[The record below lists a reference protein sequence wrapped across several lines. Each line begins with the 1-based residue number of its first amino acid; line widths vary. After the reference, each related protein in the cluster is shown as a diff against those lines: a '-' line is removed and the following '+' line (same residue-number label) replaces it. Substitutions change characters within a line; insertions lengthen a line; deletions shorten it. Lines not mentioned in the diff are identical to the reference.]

1 MSTQPF
7 DDTQVEALSPS
18 STSTLDSQIAK
29 GNSDVG
35 SAEKAKRQT
44 DMVEELEDRF
54 GSMPSLPPSITCGS
68 AIYQFTCTTSRFLNS
83 FAASADARL
92 TTVSQRLSELEV
104 QMDLLESKLGT
115 TAEDPHNTAQLVDT
129 ESSEAH
135 HRLV

>member
-1 MSTQPF
+1 MSTHPF
-7 DDTQVEALSPS
+7 DDTQVEVLSHS
-18 STSTLDSQIAK
+18 SPSTLDGQIAE
-29 GNSDVG
+29 GNSDDG
-35 SAEKAKRQT
+35 SAEKAKGET
-44 DMVEELEDRF
+44 DMVEELKNRF
-54 GSMPSLPPSITCGS
+54 GSMPSLPPSTTCGS

-115 TAEDPHNTAQLVDT
+115 TAEDPHSTGQLIDT
-129 ESSEAH
+129 ESTESH